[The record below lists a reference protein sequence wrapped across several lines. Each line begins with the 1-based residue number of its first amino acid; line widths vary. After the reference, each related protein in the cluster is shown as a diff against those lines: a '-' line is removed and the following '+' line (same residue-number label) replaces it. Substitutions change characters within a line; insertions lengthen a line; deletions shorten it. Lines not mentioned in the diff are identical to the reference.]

1 MTFLFTV
8 PTVICPVWL
17 ATCPYKAA
25 SVVGKIKATVGEA
38 TVRSVASN
46 TSTVAYLQMYPPN
59 FWWWDFWGANYP
71 VHESTGLKVLALQ
84 CQDSLVSGTNL
95 LSSPF
100 RCSLSS

>member
-8 PTVICPVWL
+8 PMVICPVWL

-25 SVVGKIKATVGEA
+25 SVVGEIKATVGEV
-38 TVRSVASN
+38 TVGSV
-46 TSTVAYLQMYPPN
+46 LQMYPPN

-71 VHESTGLKVLALQ
+71 VHESTGLKVL
-84 CQDSLVSGTNL
+84 CQDGSLSGTNL

>member
-1 MTFLFTV
+1 MAGIINDFSLYCSYGHLPCV
-8 PTVICPVWL
+8 

-25 SVVGKIKATVGEA
+25 SVMGEMKATVGEA
-38 TVRSVASN
+38 TVGSVASN
-46 TSTVAYLQMYPPN
+46 TSNVAYLQMYPPN

-71 VHESTGLKVLALQ
+71 FHESTDG
-84 CQDSLVSGTNL
+84 LVSGTNL